1 MSEESVEAAYE
12 RAVVASYRQ
21 LAEVYRDLLSRDAVD
36 EVLERLV
43 RTVEGLIPVTSILI
57 AESNLEA
64 RELVPLVAEGDWPDG
79 FMESTMPFG
88 HGIIG
93 TVAERG
99 QPILSNEAHN
109 DSRAGH
115 VAGTP
120 EDEPEAIMSL
130 PLVGRGVVIGA
141 MSLYREGE
149 GAAFTQFEFEVAQR
163 FADAATLA
171 LENARTRAELR
182 ELGRRDP
189 LTGVLNRRGF
199 NELLGR
205 SLAAATDESPAAL
218 LLLDIDDFKN
228 VNDSHG
234 HPCGDALLCHVTRV
248 LEEATRSQDC
258 VCRLGGDEFGVVLTR
273 ADADAARLIARR
285 IEESLA
291 ERPMYH
297 GDDPIAITVSTGVAS
312 TSDSP
317 PDPESLLREADR
329 AMYRTKDTRR
339 TPITLRLVSDL

>member
-1 MSEESVEAAYE
+1 MPEESAEAAHE
-12 RAVVASYRQ
+12 RAVIASYRQ

-43 RTVEGLIPVTSILI
+43 KTVEGLIPVTSILI
-57 AESNLEA
+57 AESRLEE
-64 RELVPLVAEGDWPDG
+64 RELIPLVAEGEWPEG
-79 FMESTMPFG
+79 FMETTMPFG

-99 QPILSNEAHN
+99 QPILSNEAHK
-109 DSRAGH
+109 DARAGH

-120 EDEPEAIMSL
+120 EGEPEAIMSL

-149 GAAFTQFEFEVAQR
+149 GSAFTQFEFEVAQR

-199 NELLGR
+199 NELLTR
-205 SLAAATDESPAAL
+205 SLAAATDESPSAL
-218 LLLDIDDFKN
+218 ILLDIDDFKN

-248 LEEATRSQDC
+248 LEDETRSQDC
-258 VCRLGGDEFGVVLTR
+258 VCRLGGDEFGIVLTR
-273 ADADAARLIARR
+273 ADAEAARLIARR
-285 IEESLA
+285 IEEALA
-291 ERPMYH
+291 ERPMFH
-297 GDDPIAITVSTGVAS
+297 GDNPIKITVSIGVAS
-312 TSDSP
+312 TSETM
-317 PDPESLLREADR
+317 PDAENLLREADR
-329 AMYRTKDTRR
+329 AMYGTKRERR
-339 TPITLRLVSDL
+339 SPVALRLVSDV

>member
-1 MSEESVEAAYE
+1 
-12 RAVVASYRQ
+12 
-21 LAEVYRDLLSRDAVD
+21 
-36 EVLERLV
+36 
-43 RTVEGLIPVTSILI
+43 
-57 AESNLEA
+57 
-64 RELVPLVAEGDWPDG
+64 
-79 FMESTMPFG
+79 MEMTMPFG

-99 QPILSNEAHN
+99 QAILSNEAHK
-109 DSRAGH
+109 DARAGH

-120 EDEPEAIMSL
+120 EGEPEAIMSL

-149 GAAFTQFEFEVAQR
+149 GSAFTEFEFEVAQR

-199 NELLGR
+199 NELLSR
-205 SLAAATDESPAAL
+205 SLAASTDESPAAL

-234 HPCGDALLCHVTRV
+234 HPCGDALLCHVARA

-258 VCRLGGDEFGVVLTR
+258 VCRLGGDEFGIVLTR
-273 ADADAARLIARR
+273 ADAEAARLIARR
-285 IEESLA
+285 IEEALI
-291 ERPMYH
+291 ERPMFH
-297 GDDPIAITVSTGVAS
+297 GDEPIMVTASTGVAS
-312 TSDSP
+312 TSDMA
-317 PDPESLLREADR
+317 PDAESLLREADR
-329 AMYRTKDTRR
+329 ALYQTKNKHRS
-339 TPITLRLVSDL
+339 PIALRLVSDV